1 VQLKS
6 ISESWRKGRDGREN
20 DPALL
25 NYLQSLAVIQD
36 DEIQKRLL
44 REVIEGY
51 VILEKK
57 VDDLL
62 KNTLPAMVAD
72 EIKSAGHFAPRAYD
86 CTILFTD
93 IVGFT
98 GMAEK
103 ISGEK
108 LIDLLDIICRGM
120 DDLVARF
127 RGTKIKTIG
136 DAYMAVFGAPLAYED
151 HAVMALRTGLE
162 ALRLVEAFNSHYG
175 QQIGVRI
182 GIHTGSV
189 MAGVVGKERM
199 QFDIFGDNVNIAARY
214 ESSGTRGRVNVSQ
227 ETYLR
232 TRDRFDFEERGEI
245 ALKHK
250 DNMKAYFVVGERR

>member
-1 VQLKS
+1 VQLTP
-6 ISESWRKGRDGREN
+6 ISESCRNGRDGREN
-20 DPALL
+20 DPAML

-44 REVIEGY
+44 KEVIEGY

-62 KNTLPAMVAD
+62 KNTLPATVAE
-72 EIKSAGHFAPRAYD
+72 EIKSVGRFAPRAYD

-120 DDLVARF
+120 DELVARF

-136 DAYMAVFGAPLAYED
+136 DAYMAVFGAPLAYGE
-151 HAVMALRTGLE
+151 HAVMALKTGLE
-162 ALRLVEAFNSHYG
+162 ALRLVEAFNSRYG

-214 ESSGTRGRVNVSQ
+214 ESSGTRGRVNVSH

-250 DNMKAYFVVGERR
+250 GNMKAYFVLGEKS